1 MVLHN
6 ARYFKPASITE
17 NTFIS
22 SLRSPLAASHCE
34 GAQDLVKDSDDV
46 FAAQSAL
53 PQEVNEPPSAVKT
66 VELISLTLSSTPTKS
81 PASKI
86 SDVKVVATTIE
97 PEEAP
102 KTEALGDYN
111 GKFDFESGSSTEGD
125 SEDEG
130 TEDESVDEASSELQD
145 NMNDIREASEE
156 EDSDDESTEGESSEE
171 EEYDDDI
178 TEEESSEDEAVAD
191 KSEKPSAQK
200 SLIVENAD
208 ANMSEAVVVAKEDSF
223 TMMNQTSSP
232 LPVNIAT
239 QFPCPTSAMS
249 TGKKRTEI
257 AMYVSDDNEES
268 LDSRTEMDKD
278 EDLEEVEMKKKD
290 EVIVGKETLKKFK
303 AKSIRE
309 LKKLLKDKL
318 TIEGTKVVEKPRIA
332 LSEVPENQMGVKEN

>member
-6 ARYFKPASITE
+6 ARYLKP
-17 NTFIS
+17 
-22 SLRSPLAASHCE
+22 
-34 GAQDLVKDSDDV
+34 DV

-53 PQEVNEPPSAVKT
+53 PQVVEPPSAVKN
-66 VELISLTLSSTPTKS
+66 VGLISLTLSSTPTKS

-86 SDVKVVATTIE
+86 SDVNVAATTIE

-125 SEDEG
+125 SEDAG
-130 TEDESVDEASSELQD
+130 TEDELVDEASSELQD
-145 NMNDIREASEE
+145 NMNDIKEASEE

-208 ANMSEAVVVAKEDSF
+208 ANMSEATVVAKEDSF
-223 TMMNQTSSP
+223 TTMNQTSSP
-232 LPVNIAT
+232 LPRSLQAKREHKL
-239 QFPCPTSAMS
+239 QCTSLMTMRKAWTLGLRWTRM
-249 TGKKRTEI
+249 RT
-257 AMYVSDDNEES
+257 
-268 LDSRTEMDKD
+268 LR
-278 EDLEEVEMKKKD
+278 
-290 EVIVGKETLKKFK
+290 
-303 AKSIRE
+303 
-309 LKKLLKDKL
+309 KL
-318 TIEGTKVVEKPRIA
+318 R
-332 LSEVPENQMGVKEN
+332 

>member
-1 MVLHN
+1 MVKSKGMVE
-6 ARYFKPASITE
+6 AGDVKVSIKPFDGKDDFTLWQRKMKNVLIQQETDEAIGTKPTSMSDAKWTKK
-17 NTFIS
+17 NKKAKS
-22 SLRSPLAASHCE
+22 SASHCE

-86 SDVKVVATTIE
+86 SDVNVAATTIE

-156 EDSDDESTEGESSEE
+156 EDSDDESTKGESSEE

-232 LPVNIAT
+232 
-239 QFPCPTSAMS
+239 
-249 TGKKRTEI
+249 
-257 AMYVSDDNEES
+257 
-268 LDSRTEMDKD
+268 
-278 EDLEEVEMKKKD
+278 
-290 EVIVGKETLKKFK
+290 
-303 AKSIRE
+303 
-309 LKKLLKDKL
+309 
-318 TIEGTKVVEKPRIA
+318 
-332 LSEVPENQMGVKEN
+332 